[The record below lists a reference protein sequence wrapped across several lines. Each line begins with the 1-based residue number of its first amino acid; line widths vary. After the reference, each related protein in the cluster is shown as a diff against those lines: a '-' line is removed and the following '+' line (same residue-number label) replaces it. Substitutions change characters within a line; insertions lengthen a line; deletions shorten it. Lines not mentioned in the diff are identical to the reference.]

1 MLARLAGSAVNNNRG
16 SAAIISIVTH
26 LIVYQPRHTSY
37 DAEIQQAS
45 TNRRAGSLVKSK
57 SRIKIFDVI
66 IYSTGYIAKVNLL
79 AKFLI

>member
-1 MLARLAGSAVNNNRG
+1 MWFLNITKSRNYKNRPSGPLFTRPARLAGSAVNNNRG

-45 TNRRAGSLVKSK
+45 TNRRADSSVKE
-57 SRIKIFDVI
+57 
-66 IYSTGYIAKVNLL
+66 KVE
-79 AKFLI
+79 